1 MAEINANIVVEPIIL
16 SITETSPALS
26 VTVDSTAVN
35 VYAGG
40 FALPG
45 GANTQLQYNNA
56 GRLGGIANTVFSGGN
71 VSFTNLANLKIDGGT
86 NGYFLQTDGTGA
98 LSWNAGTS
106 TPGTGGTPGGAATQ
120 VQYNDGTSAFAG
132 AVGFTYDVATGDVT
146 MGDKLTVDE
155 DITSVTGN
163 IDSTAGVFNG
173 DGGGLSNIAA
183 ANVVGALSAGR
194 ISNGTSNVDIATVNG
209 NITVGV
215 GGTADVLIA
224 TTTGVNVTGT
234 LNATGIITGDGGGLS
249 NIAGANVSGTVPLS
263 TYATTA
269 NAVAGANVSGAVD
282 FATTANAVAGANVS
296 GEVSFAATANT
307 VAGANVSGTVALA
320 TTAGTVTTAA
330 QPNITTVGTLSS
342 LTVNGT
348 TTLQST
354 TILQQAEEK
363 FTPETTGAGGTLN
376 YNLLDQA
383 IVNNTGIAS
392 ANTTLNFRGNST
404 TTANTMITNDHSV
417 TATYLVTTGASAYGI
432 TDVNID
438 SASQLIRWA
447 GNVAPTQITN
457 TITSY
462 TFNLIKTADNVYTV
476 FGSATRYG

>member
-183 ANVVGALSAGR
+183 ANVVGALSTSR
-194 ISNGTSNVDIATVNG
+194 ISNGTSNVDIATVDG

-249 NIAGANVSGTVPLS
+249 NIIGANVSGQVS
-263 TYATTA
+263 FAATA
-269 NAVAGANVSGAVD
+269 NAVAGANVSGTVSS
-282 FATTANAVAGANVS
+282 ATTATT
-296 GEVSFAATANT
+296 AT
-307 VAGANVSGTVALA
+307 SA
-320 TTAGTVTTAA
+320 TTAGTVTSAA
-330 QPNITTVGTLSS
+330 QPNITSVGTLTS
-342 LTVNGT
+342 LNVAGT
-348 TTLQST
+348 TT
-354 TILQQAEEK
+354 IQQAKEK
-363 FTPETTGAGGTLN
+363 VVQDATAAAGTINYDLLTTAIILN
-376 YNLLDQA
+376 TTD
-383 IVNNTGIAS
+383 AS
-392 ANTTLNFRGNST
+392 DNFTLNFRGNAI
-404 TTANTMITNDHSV
+404 TALNTVLSVDESMTCSFINPNGTNPYYANV
-417 TATYLVTTGASAYGI
+417 I
-432 TDVNID
+432 QID
-438 SASQLIRWA
+438 
-447 GNVAPTQITN
+447 GT
-457 TITSY
+457 TITPKWSSIPGGNGDSDDFY
-462 TFNLIKTADNVYTV
+462 TFNIIKTAASTFSV
-476 FGSATRYG
+476 FVSNQGFS